1 MAENIW
7 GDEEFENCSSPPFA
21 GKLTTP
27 RTLAQKLFQAYAW
40 VEENMQFANEIAESA
55 NCPTQP
61 FVRLPNLSS
70 PSLNKED
77 ALLNVSVPS
86 LYRSWSA
93 LRVVRERWDWIYR
106 NFEED
111 WTNQKC
117 QLHRMMCIKALSV
130 VLETAF
136 LIPEVLEA
144 REEKEKEEERAHLR
158 KTLKDLNIP
167 DTLLAALGISPED
180 PEEEVDFDSLF
191 HGRDEDDE

>member
-1 MAENIW
+1 MDENTW
-7 GDEEFENCSSPPFA
+7 GDEFENCSSPPFP

-27 RTLAQKLFQAYAW
+27 RTLAQKLLQAYVW
-40 VEENMQFANEIAESA
+40 VEENMQFANEIAEAA

-70 PSLNKED
+70 PSYDKED

-136 LIPEVLEA
+136 LPPEVLEA

-158 KTLKDLNIP
+158 KALKDLNIP

-180 PEEEVDFDSLF
+180 AEEEVDFDSLF